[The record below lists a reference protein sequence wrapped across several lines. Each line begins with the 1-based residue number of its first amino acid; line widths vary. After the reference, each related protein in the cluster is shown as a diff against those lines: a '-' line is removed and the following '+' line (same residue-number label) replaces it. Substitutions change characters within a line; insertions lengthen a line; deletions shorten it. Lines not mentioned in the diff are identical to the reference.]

1 MPFRRPSFIP
11 AIALLPRRAVVSA
24 SLSGLAAA
32 AILPSALAQP
42 AWPAGPIRI
51 MAPFPPG
58 GSVDSFARL
67 LAPVLQQA
75 LGVPVVVENRSG
87 AGGALGTAAVARAAP
102 DGQTWL
108 LCFDTHATMRA
119 LNPDLGFDPRRDFTP
134 VMLVATAPMILTTPN
149 GRPFRSLGDVVAA
162 AKARPETIT
171 YGTIGVGSLA
181 HLTMEV
187 LQARAGIRLVHVPYR
202 GGSPLATAAAA
213 GEVDLAIASPIGL
226 GGQVGVRLR
235 LLTQSGATRS
245 AALPDLPTFAEAGV
259 PDVVGNAFWGVLGP
273 AGVPEPILARFHAA
287 LAEGLRDP
295 GLRQRLVE
303 GQGVDLVGSTPAEFG
318 AFLDRQIAQWGQV
331 IREKAI
337 RAE

>member
-1 MPFRRPSFIP
+1 
-11 AIALLPRRAVVSA
+11 
-24 SLSGLAAA
+24 
-32 AILPSALAQP
+32 
-42 AWPAGPIRI
+42 

-58 GSVDSFARL
+58 GSVDTFARL
-67 LAPVLQQA
+67 LAPTLCRQL

-87 AGGALGTAAVARAAP
+87 ASGALGTAAIARAAP
-102 DGQTWL
+102 DGQSWL

-134 VMLVATAPMILTTPN
+134 VMLVATAPMLLTTPN
-149 GRPFRSLGDVVAA
+149 DRPFQGLGDVLAA
-162 AKARPETIT
+162 ARARPETIT

-187 LQARAGIRLVHVPYR
+187 LQSRAGIRLTHVPYR

-213 GEVDLAIASPIGL
+213 GEIDLAIASPIGL

-235 LLTQSGATRS
+235 PLAQSGARR
-245 AALPDLPTFAEAGV
+245 AGALPDLPTFAEAGV
-259 PDVVGNAFWGVLGP
+259 PDVAANAFWGVLGP

-295 GLRQRLVE
+295 TLRRAWSRAR
-303 GQGVDLVGSTPAEFG
+303 GWTSSAPPPPSSAPSSTRRWRSG
-318 AFLDRQIAQWGQV
+318 AR
-331 IREKAI
+331 
-337 RAE
+337 

>member
-1 MPFRRPSFIP
+1 MPI
-11 AIALLPRRAVVSA
+11 PRRHPI
-24 SLSGLAAA
+24 LAAA
-32 AILPSALAQP
+32 VPGPPLAPALRAQA
-42 AWPAGPIRI
+42 AWPSGPIRI

-58 GSVDSFARL
+58 GSVDTFARL
-67 LAPVLQQA
+67 LAPTLQKI

-102 DGQTWL
+102 DGQSWL
-108 LCFDTHATMRA
+108 LCFDTHATMCA
-119 LNPDLGFDPRRDFTP
+119 LNPDLGFDPRRDFAP
-134 VMLVATAPMILTTPN
+134 VMLVATAPMLLTTPN

-162 AKARPETIT
+162 ARARPETVT

-187 LQARAGIRLVHVPYR
+187 LQTRAGIRLVHVPYR

-213 GEVDLAIASPIGL
+213 GEIDLAIASPIGL

-235 LLTQSGATRS
+235 ALAQSGARRS
-245 AALPDLPTFAEAGV
+245 GALPDLPTFAEAGV
-259 PDVVGNAFWGVLGP
+259 PEVVGTAFWGVLGP
-273 AGVPEPILARFHAA
+273 AGVPEPILSRFHAA
-287 LAEGLRDP
+287 LVEGLRDP
-295 GLRQRLVE
+295 ALRQRLIE

-318 AFLDRQIAQWGQV
+318 AFLDAQMEQWGRV
-331 IREKAI
+331 IREKGI